1 MKNINHAASKK
12 MLGFHYETVIM
23 LLSEMEKR
31 HIIRNMD
38 DCNNMEIHYD
48 SKTGTTGIYVDELHF
63 FENGRRYDRT
73 HVLFLDEYGEIVED
87 VPRPIR
93 QEMSIWILG
102 TEFNRLFTNRTIPDH
117 SDEFR
122 FFKIKD

>member
-1 MKNINHAASKK
+1 MKNINHEESKK
-12 MLGFHYETVIM
+12 MLGFHYETVMM

-38 DCNNMEIHYD
+38 DCNNMVIHYD
-48 SKTGTTGIYVDELHF
+48 SKTKTTGIYVDELHL
-63 FENGRRYDRT
+63 FENGRRYDRR

-102 TEFNRLFTNRTIPDH
+102 TEFNRLFANRTIPDH